1 MPAIAEY
8 NHWLVDKFM
17 LGIGSLIGQPH
28 LKVLIA
34 RVAGAPLTHPL
45 GVGGSLEVVGVD
57 WLAHPTSL
65 TVAFA
70 GLFAGIGTAE
80 ALASAVARIPFEQ
93 PARMQSPG

>member
-1 MPAIAEY
+1 M
-8 NHWLVDKFM
+8 VDKFM

-57 WLAHPTSL
+57 RLAEPTSL

-80 ALASAVARIPFEQ
+80 ALASAVARIPVEQ

>member
-1 MPAIAEY
+1 MGL
-8 NHWLVDKFM
+8 LVGDKIR
-17 LGIGSLIGQPH
+17 LQKL
-28 LKVLIA
+28 LA
-34 RVAGAPLTHPL
+34 RALQDNGAAAPLTDPL
-45 GVGGSLEVVGVD
+45 GVGGSLEVVSVGR
-57 WLAHPTSL
+57 LAQPTSL